1 MDFIKN
7 INKEFFYLMYNNLQT
22 LNNEK
27 INIKDYQRL
36 ILVNVF
42 TPRLKMKPYI
52 IYRADGNNYL
62 CNNCTYSH
70 ITDIIYIIFMK
81 DNNYIQFTE
90 SSKSLIISFVDHS
103 RNFDYM
109 YINGLY
115 HYNSCYIC
123 NIKAFN
129 DLLKNVYEY
138 NNLRIGLKQFKKDI
152 NQLIDIINSN
162 LLIYNL

>member
-1 MDFIKN
+1 MNFIKS
-7 INKEFFYLMYNNLQT
+7 INKEFFYMMYNNLQT

-27 INIKDYQRL
+27 INIDDYQSL

-52 IYRADGNNYL
+52 IYRADGNNFL
-62 CNNCTYSH
+62 CNNCTYTS
-70 ITDIIYIIFMK
+70 ITDITYIIPMK

-90 SSKSLIISFVDHS
+90 SSRSLIMSFIDHS

-109 YINGLY
+109 YINSLF
-115 HYNSCYIC
+115 HYNSCYLC
-123 NIKAFN
+123 NINAFN
-129 DLLKNVYEY
+129 DLLEGIYEY
-138 NNLRIGLKQFKKDI
+138 NHLRIGLKQFKQDI